1 MAIGNIKSMTTKI
14 CDLINTQ
21 RDAGKYS
28 QTGRFKMIDQYL
40 IVLEKSDTGFSAYSP
55 DVVGCIATGETL
67 EATTALMQ
75 SALVL
80 HLADMDELP
89 KSRGIDAYLDALR
102 DSEGEEFYLTH
113 IAVANLQEVSH
124 ERSTN

>member
-1 MAIGNIKSMTTKI
+1 
-14 CDLINTQ
+14 
-21 RDAGKYS
+21 
-28 QTGRFKMIDQYL
+28 MIDQYL

-67 EATTALMQ
+67 EATTALMR

-80 HLADMDELP
+80 HLADVDELP

-113 IAVANLQEVSH
+113 IAIANLQEVSH

>member
-1 MAIGNIKSMTTKI
+1 
-14 CDLINTQ
+14 
-21 RDAGKYS
+21 
-28 QTGRFKMIDQYL
+28 MIDQYL

-67 EATTALMQ
+67 EDTTKLMR

-80 HLADMDELP
+80 HLADVDELP
-89 KSRGIDAYLDALR
+89 KPRGIDAYVDALR

-113 IAVANLQEVSH
+113 ISVASLLADSQEVGREQS
-124 ERSTN
+124 RN